1 MMEQFEREC
10 AELRSQLATLQR
22 KLETLHA
29 GQAGRDRA
37 RAPGRSR
44 LLRRVAIGVMALGA
58 PLAAGG
64 VLYGQGAGDALF
76 IDQQGRVGVGT
87 RSSGAALDVV
97 GQADKDGQISLQLRS
112 GNSGGNYASNQ
123 ITLGYANTDTYR
135 HAIKTRHHGG
145 QIKGNAIDFYVWN
158 WGDGK
163 SDKALIGGL
172 HTMTL
177 DGGRVGVGTP
187 DPQEKLHVAGPVLAE
202 GFRTAAG
209 VSLAGVQDGVKMLV
223 PIGTIMAYGGDTGN
237 STVVAQLGKQGW
249 LPCNGA
255 AVSRQDYADLFA
267 AIGTAFGADAQTFRV
282 PDLRGR
288 FLRGTDQG
296 QGRDPDAGRRR
307 AEAGGANSGDR
318 VGSVQD
324 DEFKAHTH
332 SYTAFPADRGNIAS
346 GNYWQAGA
354 AQTGSAG
361 GNETRPKNVNVN
373 WIIKAKHLP
382 AA

>member
-1 MMEQFEREC
+1 MTEQFEREC
-10 AELRSQLATLQR
+10 AELRSQLATLHR

-29 GQAGRDRA
+29 GQAGQDPT

-44 LLRRVAIGVMALGA
+44 LLRRVAIGVMALAA

-76 IDQQGRVGVGT
+76 IDQQGRVGIGT
-87 RSSGAALDVV
+87 RSSGAALDVA
-97 GQADKDGQISLQLRS
+97 GQSNTDGQISLQLRS
-112 GNSGGNYASNQ
+112 GNTAESYASNQ

-135 HAIKTRHHGG
+135 HAIKTRHHSG

-172 HTMTL
+172 HAMTL
-177 DGGRVGVGTP
+177 DGGKVGIGTT

-202 GFRTAAG
+202 GFRTASGA
-209 VSLAGVQDGVKMLV
+209 SLAGVQDSVKMLV
-223 PIGTIMAYGGDTGN
+223 PVGTIMAYAGDTGN

-255 AVSRQDYADLFA
+255 AVPRQDYADLFA

-332 SYTAFPADRGNIAS
+332 SYTLFPADRGNIAS
-346 GNYWQAGA
+346 GNYWTAGER
-354 AQTGSAG
+354 QTGSAG

>member
-1 MMEQFEREC
+1 MKEQWEKEC
-10 AELRSQLATLQR
+10 AALRAEMAALQ
-22 KLETLHA
+22 
-29 GQAGRDRA
+29 QQ
-37 RAPGRSR
+37 
-44 LLRRVAIGVMALGA
+44 VQALGGQQA
-58 PLAAGG
+58 SAKTSARWRLFKSPRIVWLPVFVLLSAAG
-64 VLYGQGAGDALF
+64 VLYGQGAMDALY
-76 IDQQGRVGVGT
+76 IDSSGNVGVGT
-87 RSSGAALDVV
+87 TTPQGFQVALPEKNKAAAPNA
-97 GQADKDGQISLQLRS
+97 G
-112 GNSGGNYASNQ
+112 
-123 ITLGYANTDTYR
+123 ITLA
-135 HAIKTRHHGG
+135 GG
-145 QIKGNAIDFYVWN
+145 PDGNASIELRGKDRSTPYIDFASSSQDYDARIRLTAPAQLAIEGASV
-158 WGDGK
+158 G
-163 SDKALIGGL
+163 IG
-172 HTMTL
+172 
-177 DGGRVGVGTP
+177 RP

-202 GFRTAAG
+202 GFRTASG

-237 STVVAQLGKQGW
+237 PTVVAQLGKQGW
-249 LPCNGA
+249 LPCDGA
-255 AVSRQDYADLFA
+255 VVSRQDYVDLFA
-267 AIGTAFGADAQTFRV
+267 ALGTAFGADAQTFRV

-332 SYTAFPADRGNIAS
+332 SYTLFPADHGQIAS
-346 GNYWQAGA
+346 GNYWRSGE

-382 AA
+382 AS